1 MITLKKDQFE
11 PNQHCPPTTQNKYPN
26 KIAVKL
32 VPFTVTFI
40 HRSNRGGN
48 SIYQPGQAG
57 CPQNIKL
64 HGANIQI
71 ESYLN
76 QDSEL

>member
-1 MITLKKDQFE
+1 MITLKKDQLE
-11 PNQHCPPTTQNKYPN
+11 PNQHCPPTTQNKHAN
-26 KIAVKL
+26 KRAVEL
-32 VPFTVTFI
+32 APFAVTFI
-40 HRSNRGGN
+40 HRSNRYGN
-48 SIYQPGQAG
+48 SINQPGQAG